1 MLKVILFDL
10 LFLCLILF
18 SVDNIYN
25 VFWVN
30 FMFSCWAG
38 ASLFLFVA
46 LDSNKFTTRKLPGT
60 DLRQGQR

>member
-18 SVDNIYN
+18 SVVNVYI

-30 FMFSCWAG
+30 FMFSRWAG
-38 ASLFLFVA
+38 ASLFLLVA
-46 LDSNKFTTRKLPGT
+46 PDSKKNTTQQMPGT